1 MSRAIKHRVEVNQQ
15 AVDIWL
21 VRTAQRKRTIAL
33 QISPE
38 GRLSVRAPLRTPLA
52 KVVEIVRKKAEWIH
66 LHQAGFF
73 GLVPEPSPPREF
85 VAGESFHFLG
95 QQYRLKVEQGEAG
108 ERATVTGKY
117 FCVSCAKEPARG
129 KANAKEQIRAQLES
143 WYIQQAKEFLPGRIE
158 RWKIKLGIDAE
169 HRLVVAD
176 QSRRWAS
183 CGAGGVIRFNWRLM
197 GAPISL
203 VDYVIVHELCHL
215 RWPNHSATFWRELLR
230 VMPDYPE
237 RERRL
242 AIKGAAFGF

>member
-1 MSRAIKHRVEVNQQ
+1 MSRAIKHRLEVNQQ

-21 VRTAQRKRTIAL
+21 VRTAERKRTIAL

-52 KVVEIVRKKAEWIH
+52 KVMEIVRKKAEWIH
-66 LHQAGFF
+66 LHQAGFV
-73 GLVPEPSPPREF
+73 GLVPEPSPPKEF

-95 QQYRLKVEQGEAG
+95 QQYRLRVVQGRAG
-108 ERATVTGKY
+108 ECATVTGKY
-117 FCVSCAKEPARG
+117 FCVSCDDTSERG
-129 KANAKEQIRAQLES
+129 TSDAKEQIRAQLKG
-143 WYIQQAKEFLPGRIE
+143 WYIQQAKEFLPERVE
-158 RWKIKLGIDAE
+158 RWRTRLGIGTG
-169 HRLVVAD
+169 HSLVVAD

-183 CGAGGVIRFNWRLM
+183 CGSGGVMRFNWRLM

-215 RWPNHSATFWRELLR
+215 RWPNHSAAFWRELQR

-237 RERRL
+237 RERQL